1 MVVHGSKSV
10 AWSAALL
17 MLSSVVLLTSC
28 KDREEAEESPAP
40 SERIPLQPTEP
51 TEPKA
56 QDVRLQILPL
66 LSDFPMVKLGD
77 VQMASSHEED
87 GSVLVTARAIIQV
100 EENLY
105 KSEDA
110 PLIFNEERKEIN
122 AAINRA
128 MLPEAVYLLQAGAET
143 SAITE
148 EDRVAKPLPEQ
159 LKKMADEIKSLAE
172 DSVHRLRVPAQTTV
186 EIPVSMRARRS
197 DGQWLFSDIG
207 FDTAPLRSLLPL
219 IPEKALP
226 ENATVV
232 TDDFEMK
239 RRTLLREKIEA
250 FNSATKPYIEKREQ
264 ETRSRM
270 LEAQARREEA
280 EKAEQE
286 EAATRAE
293 RRKTW
298 ETMCEKLLYTAASYV
313 GEWKRAEAFGKFT
326 LRIAKAAAFP
336 DALQFIGTLSDT
348 DLPQAELRVVGR
360 CEAPPKSGEA
370 VSCVIHVYSGR
381 YDPDVATAEVF
392 DKKDGVM
399 LLSLSED
406 GSLTG
411 KLTCESW
418 GDQPEKA
425 FDVHLTLAPKKD
437 SNHRAAKRRPA
448 PRSQQPTP
456 QAH

>member
-1 MVVHGSKSV
+1 M
-10 AWSAALL
+10 
-17 MLSSVVLLTSC
+17 
-28 KDREEAEESPAP
+28 
-40 SERIPLQPTEP
+40 
-51 TEPKA
+51 
-56 QDVRLQILPL
+56 
-66 LSDFPMVKLGD
+66 
-77 VQMASSHEED
+77 
-87 GSVLVTARAIIQV
+87 
-100 EENLY
+100 
-105 KSEDA
+105 
-110 PLIFNEERKEIN
+110 
-122 AAINRA
+122 
-128 MLPEAVYLLQAGAET
+128 
-143 SAITE
+143 
-148 EDRVAKPLPEQ
+148 
-159 LKKMADEIKSLAE
+159 
-172 DSVHRLRVPAQTTV
+172 
-186 EIPVSMRARRS
+186 
-197 DGQWLFSDIG
+197 
-207 FDTAPLRSLLPL
+207 PL

-232 TDDFEMK
+232 TDDFELK

-286 EAATRAE
+286 EAAARAE

-298 ETMCEKLLYTAASYV
+298 ETMCEKLLYT
-313 GEWKRAEAFGKFT
+313 AFGKFT